1 MVSLPLLHNLPRVLP
16 PHHLATI
23 TSLELVFSFSSD
35 TLFNSQIMSSVW
47 ANAKEGESPAPST
60 SAEAADRKKKTCLHD
75 LCEMV
80 PATFPNVRRLYVA
93 LQAHIVPPVSFGSED
108 IVADV
113 ERVVLGPVEDMFCV
127 LGAGPGQGR
136 GKKEFS
142 LAIQKGGWQVF
153 SDRLTARDARA
164 KRYLEAFDGDD
175 RYGSTGG
182 SCQERLWKPFGEDGA
197 GYWLRPGW
205 NDFKMFGA
213 EYWMFN
219 LWGTDEFRGQF

>member
-35 TLFNSQIMSSVW
+35 TLFNSQIKSSVRAD
-47 ANAKEGESPAPST
+47 ANGESPQPST
-60 SAEAADRKKKTCLHD
+60 AAEAADQKKKKTCLHD

-93 LQAHIVPPVSFGSED
+93 LQAHIVPPASFGSED
-108 IVADV
+108 IIADV
-113 ERVVLGPVEDMFCV
+113 ERVVLGPVDDMFRV
-127 LGAGPGQGR
+127 LGEGQPGLKR
-136 GKKEFS
+136 EFS
-142 LAIQKGGWQVF
+142 LAIQRGGYKVF
-153 SDRLTARDARA
+153 ADRLTARDARA
-164 KRYLEAFDGDD
+164 KRHLEVFEGDGGH
-175 RYGSTGG
+175 GSTSG
-182 SCQERLWKPFGEDGA
+182 SYQERLWKPLGEEGE

-205 NDFKMFGA
+205 NDFKMFGG

-219 LWGTDEFRGQF
+219 LWGTGEFRGGF

>member
-1 MVSLPLLHNLPRVLP
+1 MASLPLLHNLPRVLP
-16 PHHLATI
+16 PHHLASI

-47 ANAKEGESPAPST
+47 ANAKEGESPTPST
-60 SAEAADRKKKTCLHD
+60 AGEAADRKKRTCLHD

-80 PATFPNVRRLYVA
+80 PVTFPNVRRLYVA

-108 IVADV
+108 IIADV
-113 ERVVLGPVEDMFCV
+113 ERVVLGPVEDMFRV
-127 LGAGPGQGR
+127 LVAGQGP

-153 SDRLTARDARA
+153 ADRLTARGARA

-175 RYGSTGG
+175 GHGSTGG
-182 SCQERLWKPFGEDGA
+182 SYREKLWKPLGEDGA

-219 LWGTDEFRGQF
+219 LWGTDDFRGEF